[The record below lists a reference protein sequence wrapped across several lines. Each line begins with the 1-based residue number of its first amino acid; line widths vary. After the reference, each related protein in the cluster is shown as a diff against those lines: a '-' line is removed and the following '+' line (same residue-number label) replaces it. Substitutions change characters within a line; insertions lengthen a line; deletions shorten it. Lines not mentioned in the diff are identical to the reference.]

1 MLGIASPEHR
11 GGRERPPVLETAIAE
26 HGEAWKGA
34 TVLGNVSPEHRGGKE
49 RGAVLRAALAEHEEV
64 RERAAVLETAIA
76 EHGRDGKGPPYKRR
90 PLGGKQGSGRTR
102 GHGEKQKLRAN

>member
-1 MLGIASPEHR
+1 MLGIASHEHR
-11 GGRERPPVLETAIAE
+11 GGKERASVLETAIAE
-26 HGEAWKGA
+26 HGEVQEGA
-34 TVLGNVSPEHRGGKE
+34 TVLEITSPEHRGGCE

-76 EHGRDGKGPPYKRR
+76 EHGRDGKGPPLIRR

-102 GHGEKQKLRAN
+102 GLRGKQRVRAA